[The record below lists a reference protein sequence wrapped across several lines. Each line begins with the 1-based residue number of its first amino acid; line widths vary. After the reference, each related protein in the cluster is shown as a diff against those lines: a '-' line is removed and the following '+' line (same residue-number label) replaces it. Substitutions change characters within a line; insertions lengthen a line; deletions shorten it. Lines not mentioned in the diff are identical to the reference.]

1 MKTIVAIDGP
11 AGSGKG
17 VIAKRLSKLLNF
29 VYIDTGAT
37 YRCVAVAVLE
47 NNLDINDKESIIK
60 LTKSLDIKFI
70 DGKAYLN
77 NIDVSEKIRS
87 KEVNEIVSTVS
98 SIVEVRNI
106 LVNLQRKMAEG
117 NNVIMEGRDITTV
130 VFPNANYKFYID
142 ASVDIRAERRYREF
156 ISKGIDITYDKVLEN
171 IKFRDNNDINKP
183 VGSLTRT
190 DDQIYID
197 TSNMSLDEI
206 VKKIINIIGE

>member
-87 KEVNEIVSTVS
+87 KEVNEIVSTLS

-117 NNVIMEGRDITTV
+117 SNVIMEGRDITTV

-142 ASVDIRAERRYREF
+142 ASVDVRAERRYREF
-156 ISKGIDITYDKVLEN
+156 ISKGFDITYDKVLEN

-190 DDQIYID
+190 DEQIYID
-197 TSNMSLDEI
+197 TTTMSIDEI
-206 VKKIINIIGE
+206 VTKMINIIGE